1 MVGTVLALCAVG
13 VTFWILGVARPA
25 KGTSRKV
32 VCYQDSMHPWIKSD
46 QPGKCTICAMD
57 LTPICEGEKGFATE
71 DGVVALNSNSI
82 TVLNV
87 QTEEVKRRA
96 LRLTLRAA
104 GTLDADES
112 RKVIFSAPASGRIH
126 EMVVGA
132 VGDEI
137 EAGKPLLNFY
147 SPELVT
153 WRRAYV
159 VRSRSGTSGTPLFA
173 GRPHEGEED
182 AEHSK
187 SAANPVAGMRNAS
200 AANPGEPDPYFS
212 DLLSPVSGTIVER
225 KVFNGQYVMEGDRL
239 LTIVDTSVLWFRF
252 DAYDRQLPWLRK
264 GQKVRVTVPSL
275 PGREFHGAISVIEP
289 TLDEATRTVKVR
301 ADITNPV
308 VGDAAQKQRLLRL
321 GMYAEATVVAEL
333 ADVLTVPRTA
343 VLSPGERAYAY
354 VEEGAGAYSMRP
366 VKLGRQGDG
375 LCEVLEGLDE
385 GDRVVTTGNVL
396 IDAQAQ
402 FTQPPKSEPTQTN
415 EKAQLAHTGITEH
428 AAMGQPDLL
437 DEAET
442 SPQSPKAGMNLTE
455 AQEHT
460 LEAYL
465 SVANEVSV
473 ALAADNLNDLQRA
486 LPQLKTAAAPLAKA
500 FPESHPWH
508 EKIEAVVGAS
518 SWSNPKDLDAA
529 RVAFLPFSTR
539 LVDLVERARAEQTEF
554 RSLKVFY
561 CSMAPKPGLWF
572 QAKGPLRNPYYG
584 AEMLTCGK
592 EVRPSAQPAA
602 IAAKAEVP
610 QPKPEITETK
620 PQPATP
626 AIAIRTVNNRHPEAK
641 ERMARTFGL
650 GVAARHQA
658 AAELA
663 SANLARDE
671 AAAELQ
677 GIRSATTNAVVRTQ

>member
-1 MVGTVLALCAVG
+1 MS
-13 VTFWILGVARPA
+13 GVAGST
-25 KGTSRKV
+25 KGASRKV

-57 LTPICEGEKGFATE
+57 LTPIYDGEKGFAAE
-71 DGVVALNSNSI
+71 DGVVVLNSNSI

-87 QTEEVKRRA
+87 QAEEIKRQP

-112 RKVIFSAPASGRIH
+112 RKVIFSAPAAGRIH
-126 EMVVGA
+126 EMMVGA

-137 EAGKPLLNFY
+137 ETGKPLLNFY

-173 GRPHEGEED
+173 GRPHEASEET
-182 AEHSK
+182 EHSK
-187 SAANPVAGMRNAS
+187 AAANPMAGMRSAS
-200 AANPGEPDPYFS
+200 AANSGEPDPYFS

-225 KVFNGQYVMEGDRL
+225 KVFNGQYVGEGDRL

-252 DAYDRQLPWLRK
+252 DAYERQLPWLRK
-264 GQKVRVTVPSL
+264 GQKVQVTVPSL
-275 PGREFHGAISVIEP
+275 PGREFSGVISVIEP

-321 GMYAEATVVAEL
+321 GMYAEATVVAEVP
-333 ADVLTVPRTA
+333 DVLTVPRTA
-343 VLSPGERAYAY
+343 VLFPGGQAYAY
-354 VEEGAGAYSMRP
+354 VEEGAGAYGMRP

-402 FTQPPKSEPTQTN
+402 FTQPPKHEPAPQE
-415 EKAQLAHTGITEH
+415 EKTQLAHSEMGEH
-428 AAMGQPDLL
+428 APKELAEPSDSSDPATAHHEAM
-437 DEAET
+437 
-442 SPQSPKAGMNLTE
+442 SPSMLTE
-455 AQEHT
+455 AQEHA
-460 LEAYL
+460 LENYL
-465 SVANEVSV
+465 SVANEISV
-473 ALAADNLNDLQRA
+473 ALAADSLNDLKRA
-486 LPQLKTAAAPLAKA
+486 LPRLKAAAKPLASA
-500 FPESHPWH
+500 FSESHPWH
-508 EKIEAVVGAS
+508 EMVEEIAAAS
-518 SWSNPKDLDAA
+518 AWSDAKDLDAA
-529 RVAFLPFSTR
+529 RATFLPFSTR
-539 LVDLVERARAEQTEF
+539 VVGLVERARAEQSEF
-554 RSLKVFY
+554 RSLKVFH
-561 CSMAPKPGLWF
+561 CPMAPQPGLWF

-592 EVRPSAQPAA
+592 EVRPSAQPVV
-602 IAAKAEVP
+602 IAGHAEATAP
-610 QPKPEITETK
+610 QPETAV
-620 PQPATP
+620 QPVAPVNT
-626 AIAIRTVNNRHPEAK
+626 IRTMNNRHPEAK

-663 SANLARDE
+663 AASRANTTVAT
-671 AAAELQ
+671 ELHPAH
-677 GIRSATTNAVVRTQ
+677 SVSTNAVERAQ